1 MIRRCVLHIGTYKT
15 GTTSIQWTLKANQDN
30 LARHGIALSDIAPP
44 GHGPLQRYA
53 MQPTRTNAARKV
65 AGETSLEA
73 ILAWRTRVEA
83 ELDALAATE
92 SETLVFSDEGLSA
105 KMDAD
110 EIDRMRQLLESRCNR
125 VEVLVYLR
133 PQHERKI
140 SDYSQH
146 LRSGLT
152 RTDILATTDDDS
164 WNLCYEKIL
173 GAWATSFGE
182 DAMRPRLYQRDQ
194 LLKGD
199 AVADFMGLLG
209 IDSAELKAVPL
220 RNAGIGADAQ
230 LWLRELNAHMPRLVN
245 DKRNPARSLLLDVL
259 NAHFT
264 GRGLL
269 PTRAAAEAF
278 FDRFQ
283 DVNEAV
289 RARWFPD
296 RAQLFDVS
304 FDEYPESVESSALS
318 IDKAAEI
325 TAVILNVLAERC
337 DMQRPKRTLPGV
349 KDDERSGGIAAGDD
363 TKDAAANIR
372 RMQTYPDLND
382 KV

>member
-1 MIRRCVLHIGTYKT
+1 MIRRCILHIGTYKT

-30 LARHGIALSDIAPP
+30 LATRGIALSDIAPP

-53 MQPTRTNAARKV
+53 MRPTRTNAARKV
-65 AGETSLEA
+65 AGETSLDA
-73 ILAWRTRVEA
+73 ILAWRARVEA

-92 SETLVFSDEGLSA
+92 CETLVFSDEGLSA

-110 EIDRMRQLLESRCNR
+110 EIDRMHQLLKSRCTR

-152 RTDILATTDDDS
+152 GTDILATKDDDS

-199 AVADFMGLLG
+199 AVADFMGVLG

-220 RNAGIGADAQ
+220 RNAGIRADAQ

-269 PTRAAAEAF
+269 PTRTEAEAF
-278 FDRFQ
+278 FNRFR

-296 RAQLFDVS
+296 RSKLFDVS
-304 FDEYPESVESSALS
+304 FDDYPESVDSGALR

-325 TAVILNVLAERC
+325 TAAILNVLAERR
-337 DMQRPKRTLPGV
+337 DMQRPKRTLRAV
-349 KDDERSGGIAAGDD
+349 KGDERSGGIEIGTD
-363 TKDAAANIR
+363 TKDAATKNR
-372 RMQTYPDLND
+372 RLQTPPDPNE